1 LGTSLLLQ
9 SGRWDTGHRVLLNN
23 EDWDAAQLALA
34 ALPWER
40 HPWFYSARVFLVLSR
55 FPGHRLK
62 INSTSGR
69 WVPLAVRLSGAVEH
83 QIVLASGSTV
93 NSDVMQLSHSLN
105 RIAVAAVLS
114 LVTVVSFSCHK
125 SESRPI
131 RVSLCELYRNPATYD
146 GKRVTVTATITQL
159 PNGKYLYPGPSR
171 DCSYSFIKVDANLT
185 QYDSLTQLEPS
196 TASSEREEGIRCR
209 GDG

>member
-1 LGTSLLLQ
+1 MG
-9 SGRWDTGHRVLLNN
+9 
-23 EDWDAAQLALA
+23 AA
-34 ALPWER
+34 R
-40 HPWFYSARVFLVLSR
+40 RTIKR
-55 FPGHRLK
+55 RRR
-62 INSTSGR
+62 T
-69 WVPLAVRLSGAVEH
+69 

-146 GKRVTVTATITQL
+146 GKLVTVTATITQL

-196 TASSEREEGIRCR
+196 TASSNARKEFDAEVTGRFDATYSEGWDAFRYRVVPADIKALSPART
-209 GDG
+209 GKPLGAG